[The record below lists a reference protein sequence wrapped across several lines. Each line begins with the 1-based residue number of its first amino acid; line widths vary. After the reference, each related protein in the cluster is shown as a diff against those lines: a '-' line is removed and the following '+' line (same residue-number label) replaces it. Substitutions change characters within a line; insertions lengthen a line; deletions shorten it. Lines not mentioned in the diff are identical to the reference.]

1 MKKIKRDKQRG
12 LTDSE
17 NNAIDNFELF
27 VNNNNVSYCY
37 YRDSHRVLGTTIG
50 MLVLQDFEALTPNL
64 LARTVEAVEGGGVV
78 VFLMRTV
85 TSLKQLYTMTMDV
98 HARYRTE
105 GGGELV
111 PRFNERFI
119 LSLGK
124 CGNCLVCD
132 DELNILPLSR
142 ASLKTLKQQN
152 VNKGDAGEVIV
163 RSTKEQEELQDLKR
177 SLEDTPNVGAIV
189 ELAKTLD
196 QARAVL
202 TFLEACSEKTNR
214 STVALTA
221 ARGRGKSAA
230 IGLCLAGAIS
240 FGFST
245 IMVTAPEPEN
255 LVAVFDFVLRGL
267 KALKYQE
274 HLDFN
279 VSYNKGQGREQT
291 KCVTSIEVHRDH
303 RQIIRYAKPQ
313 QVDKFATAE
322 IVAIDEA
329 AAIPLPVVRALM
341 SSERLTFMSSTVNGY
356 EGTGRALSLKL
367 IKELRDAKKKNQ
379 THAASIAASGIAGAR
394 TKNGEFKVHEQRWKA
409 ASEAAS
415 DANSSSSSGML
426 REIELTTPI
435 RYATGDPVEKWLNN
449 LLCLDSGSNMGD
461 KLAGG
466 APAPSDCELYV
477 VDRDALFSY
486 HALSESFLQKMM
498 GLYTS
503 AHYKNSPNDL
513 QMLSDAPAH
522 AVFVLLSPSAEQDG
536 NSLPDILCVIQ
547 VALEGKISRKAVEAQ
562 LARGHRSAG
571 DLIPWTV
578 SQQFGDSNFAQ
589 LSGARIVR
597 VAVHPHVQGMGYGS
611 RAIELLYR
619 YYNGEMIQLHDGDI
633 DNSDEENEESDNGG
647 KDDDSDD
654 GGGIDETAKGI
665 LGEKLKPRKSLPPL
679 LLPLTE
685 VKAPRLDW
693 IGTSFGLTA
702 PLYKFWKRAGMRMLY
717 LRQTTNELTGEHS
730 TIMVRALP
738 RRTGFD
744 DAWLPAFASDSQRRI
759 VALLSGPFQKMDVKS
774 ASAVLADFEMY
785 HSEISSGSNEA
796 GEKAIQERSGLSSG
810 SDILSSEEL
819 NYFLTPHDLKRLEQY
834 GRNLCDHHLVTDLL
848 SATARLYFTGRFGGE
863 FRLSNLQAALLC
875 GIGLQNKTVDQL
887 TGELGLPSNQVLAMF
902 NKSIRKISIAFN
914 DIAEENEKKNMLSDK
929 ARAKV
934 EKDTEK
940 LKNVTQQTLDE
951 DAEEGAKVA
960 LKSLKSR

>member
-1 MKKIKRDKQRG
+1 
-12 LTDSE
+12 
-17 NNAIDNFELF
+17 
-27 VNNNNVSYCY
+27 
-37 YRDSHRVLGTTIG
+37 
-50 MLVLQDFEALTPNL
+50 
-64 LARTVEAVEGGGVV
+64 
-78 VFLMRTV
+78 
-85 TSLKQLYTMTMDV
+85 MTMDV

-142 ASLKTLKQQN
+142 ASLKTLKQN
-152 VNKGDAGEVIV
+152 SVNKGDAGEVIV
-163 RSTKEQEELQDLKR
+163 RTSKEQEELDELKQ
-177 SLEDTPNVGAIV
+177 SLEDTPNVGVLV
-189 ELAKTLD
+189 ELSKTLD

-214 STVALTA
+214 STIALTA

-279 VSYNKGQGREQT
+279 VTYNNASGREQT
-291 KCVTSIEVHRDH
+291 KCITSIEVHREHH

-313 QVDKFATAE
+313 EKDKFATAE

-367 IKELRDAKKKNQ
+367 IKELRDAKKLNQ
-379 THAASIAASGIAGAR
+379 THAASQAASQIAGVR
-394 TKNGEFKVHEQRWKA
+394 TKKGEFKVHEQRWKA
-409 ASEAAS
+409 AADAAS
-415 DANSSSSSGML
+415 GASSNSTGASL
-426 REIELTTPI
+426 LEIELITPI

-449 LLCLDSGSNMGD
+449 LLCLDCGSSMGD

-611 RAIELLYR
+611 RAVELLYR
-619 YYNGEMIQLHDGDI
+619 YYNGEMIALHGDGDE
-633 DNSDEENEESDNGG
+633 STEEESDDN
-647 KDDDSDD
+647 DPNDNDSDN
-654 GGGIDETAKGI
+654 GGIDETAKGI
-665 LGEKLKPRKSLPPL
+665 LGEKLKPRKRLPPL

-702 PLYKFWKRAGMRMLY
+702 QLYKFWKRAGMRMLY

-759 VALLSGPFQKMDVKS
+759 VSLLGGPFQTMDVKS
-774 ASAVLADFEMY
+774 AGAILADFELY
-785 HSEISSGSNEA
+785 HNSQVNSSGNGNEA
-796 GEKAIQERSGLSSG
+796 GERAIQARSGLSST
-810 SDILSSEEL
+810 SDTISMEEL

-848 SATARLYFTGRFGGE
+848 PATARLYFTGRFGVE

-875 GIGLQNKTVDQL
+875 GIGLQNKTIDQL
-887 TGELGLPSNQVLAMF
+887 TVELDLPTNQVLAMF
-902 NKSIRKISIAFN
+902 NKAVRKISMAFN
-914 DIAEENEKKNMLSDK
+914 EIAEESEKKNMLSDK
-929 ARAKV
+929 ARAKI
-934 EKDTEK
+934 EKDAEK
-940 LKNVTQQTLDE
+940 LKNVTHQTLDE
-951 DAEEGAKVA
+951 DAEEGAQVA
-960 LKSLKSR
+960 LKALKSSGDEEYINNIQDVVQDKSDQENNEVTNSAEIKTPGKRKLSGDDKEVSASSKKKSSKKDKSAKKKKSKR